1 HGNTTS
7 RPKLIILADSH
18 GKKLS
23 TMVEQRSSLNVCSY
37 VRPGARFDQVVE
49 DVGEITKG
57 LTGSDYLLVMA
68 GTNNVEKS
76 GVKQLMSDVHT
87 LINNTKHTTLL
98 LATLPMR
105 HDRWELDENITKIN
119 AELESISEVHD
130 GMVKLLPLHLLPRHM
145 FTVHGL
151 HMNQRGKNR
160 VAEMIKNL
168 AMKKVVESET
178 EVQISTSTL
187 HTGVKPTTMLIP
199 NEIYKQVAEEVTA
212 SQQVPPVSSNSNN
225 NRNTIETAP
234 VRSSRTT
241 ILAELETS
249 SSTLESTLLPE
260 TNINEL
266 PAEPQQAEKPT
277 PESRTPTSTP
287 TVSPGDRSY
296 AEATATPRGHNRS
309 QETTFSTH
317 LKHNTL
323 SVNSCPSPPFT
334 TLTMSPKNIEAFD
347 VKPSSSLNSPMSEN
361 TLQG

>member
-1 HGNTTS
+1 
-7 RPKLIILADSH
+7 
-18 GKKLS
+18 
-23 TMVEQRSSLNVCSY
+23 MVELRSSLNVCSY
-37 VRPGARFDQVVE
+37 VRPGARFDKVVE
-49 DVGEITKG
+49 EVGEITKV
-57 LTGSDYLLVMA
+57 LTSSDYLLVMA

-105 HDRWELDENITKIN
+105 HDRWELDQNITKIN
-119 AELESISEVHD
+119 AKLENISEVHD
-130 GMVKLLPLHLLPRHM
+130 GTVKLLPLHLLPRHM
-145 FTVHGL
+145 FTAHGL
-151 HMNQRGKNR
+151 HMNRRGKNR
-160 VAEMIKNL
+160 VAEMI
-168 AMKKVVESET
+168 ESCHE
-178 EVQISTSTL
+178 EIQISTSTL
-187 HTGVKPTTMLIP
+187 HSGVKPTTVLIP

-234 VRSSRTT
+234 ELSSRTT

-249 SSTLESTLLPE
+249 SSTLESTLSPE
-260 TNINEL
+260 TNINEQ

-287 TVSPGDRSY
+287 TVSPGGRSY
-296 AEATATPRGHNRS
+296 AEATATHRGHNRS

-317 LKHNTL
+317 FKHNTL
-323 SVNSCPSPPFT
+323 SVNSCPSPPLT

-347 VKPSSSLNSPMSEN
+347 VKPSSPLNSPMSQN
-361 TLQG
+361 TLQR